1 MPKLDFSRVT
11 NADEAAEEP
20 EGDIRSTFIHFKI
33 DKIKSLE
40 QGPQCTTCLMET

>member
-1 MPKLDFSRVT
+1 MPKLDFSMVT

-20 EGDIRSTFIHFKI
+20 EGDIRSTFISIKV
-33 DKIKSLE
+33 DKTNSLE